1 MFSKSKDSAIRLLNF
16 AQNLGDKEVIAPT
29 TQSFPKGEICVLVGK
44 QEVSKSH
51 LLRSIGGF
59 EECASGDIITCGKS
73 ARNSGAEYK
82 RNVFLVSP
90 YIQFNLPCTLSHI
103 PGILMGFYENWDFIN
118 YKSWLEHFGLNE
130 NTAYSQLSVNSRMK
144 ALTAIAMACGA
155 EVLLFED
162 VDSFLNSE
170 DQKTLLATLNMKKS
184 VGVTSIIGSKRLTR
198 WVNSDV
204 EMYSFKNTSLIRV
217 DANILK
223 KRIVGPEASRPILPA
238 KDGWTRQKV
247 AEENTATMTMTFV
260 AS

>member
-16 AQNLGDKEVIAPT
+16 SQNLGDKEIISST

-44 QEVSKSH
+44 QEISKSH

-59 EECASGDIITCGKS
+59 EECVAGDIVTCGKS
-73 ARNSGAEYK
+73 ARNSGADYK

-103 PGILMGFYENWDFIN
+103 PGILMGFYENWDFIS
-118 YKSWLEHFGLNE
+118 YKSWLEHFGLND
-130 NTAYSQLSVNSRMK
+130 NTPYSQLSVNSRMK

-155 EVLLFED
+155 DVLLFED
-162 VDSFLNSE
+162 IDSFLTSE
-170 DQKTLLATLNMKKS
+170 DQKTLLSALQMKKS
-184 VGVTSIIGSKRLTR
+184 IGVTTILGSKRLTR
-198 WVNSDV
+198 WINSDV
-204 EMYSFKNTSLIRV
+204 EMYSFKNTNLIRV
-217 DANILK
+217 DTELLK
-223 KRIVGPEASRPILPA
+223 KRVGISEATRPILPA
-238 KDGWTRQKV
+238 KDGWTRQKI